1 VGPPVGGTF
10 WFQIFIQAL
19 SLEIWRKTISG
30 AEGGSGEEV
39 GWPVLGYLLGKNYR
53 RRDRDRLVP
62 PRWMDAAV
70 YSTEVCYPFCRK
82 HGRHRALK
90 RRDLISLLGGAAAAF
105 PQAAQAQQ
113 TVTPVVGFI
122 RDGSA
127 DASTRYVAAFRKG
140 LSETGYVVLW
150 DVLR

>member
-1 VGPPVGGTF
+1 
-10 WFQIFIQAL
+10 
-19 SLEIWRKTISG
+19 
-30 AEGGSGEEV
+30 V